1 MASEKDQDHLR
12 MLEEKQMFAER
23 DAESL
28 SEEVVN
34 ISKRVHELSVRLS
47 ALERRF
53 DTLTRESVDLV
64 EGENESPP
72 T

>member
-34 ISKRVHELSVRLS
+34 LSKRVHELSVRLS

-53 DTLTRESVDLV
+53 DTLTRESVDLA